1 MEQNTLYRKYR
12 PITFDA
18 VVGQDPIVT
27 ALKNQIKNDKIAHA
41 YLFCGTRGTGKTSIA
56 KIFARAVNCKNR
68 KDSNPCNECDICK
81 SIFENTDMNVFEMD
95 AAANNSIDDIR
106 KIRELVQYPPI
117 NDEKYKVFIIDEA
130 HELSASAADAFLK
143 TLEEPPEYVI
153 FILATTEPSKL
164 KSTILSRCQRYDFR
178 RIAIPEIVSNLKNI
192 CDKENIK
199 YEEEA
204 LQFIA
209 EKADGSMRESI
220 SILDSC
226 TAFLAD
232 EIITLDKVKYILG
245 IADETIFFELTKALT
260 TENVK
265 NCLNIVD
272 QSIKNGKEITVFVND
287 YIHYLRNLMIVKYL
301 DKENE
306 ILTITKEK
314 YQELKNLSSNISI
327 DTIVWYI
334 ERLSNLSK
342 IMKTDENKKIL
353 LETTLI
359 KLAVPETDY
368 IEEAVMS
375 RLATLERKLKQNSF
389 INVSEMAPKEEAVEK
404 NIDIKPQQNNKEN
417 KENKE
422 NKDNLEK
429 KENQKTNHENPFDE
443 DKIAE
448 TAIDSLDPFNEPAP
462 AIVGDNVKLINTRWL
477 EIISS
482 FNRMTKA
489 LLKQSKVMT
498 AQNNP
503 EDTVFLVTRNSFS
516 FEVLNRKEVKQEI
529 EDAIQN
535 IINKKINI
543 ILKDAEKEKIDI
555 DDL

>member
-68 KDSNPCNECDICK
+68 KDSNPCNECDVCK

-106 KIRELVQYPPI
+106 RIRELVQYPPI

-204 LQFIA
+204 LLFIA

-232 EIITLDKVKYILG
+232 EVVTLDKVKYILG
-245 IADETIFFELTKALT
+245 IADETIFLQLTEALI

-265 NCLNIVD
+265 DCLNIVD

-301 DKENE
+301 DRENE

-314 YQELKNLSSNISI
+314 YQELKNLSAKISI
-327 DTIVWYI
+327 DTIVWFI

-359 KLAVPETDY
+359 KLAIPETDY

-375 RLATLERKLKQNSF
+375 RLATLEKKLKQNSF
-389 INVSEMAPKEEAVEK
+389 INVSEMAPQEKVEK
-404 NIDIKPQQNNKEN
+404 IKTSVEENNIDIKKE
-417 KENKE
+417 EAPIE
-422 NKDNLEK
+422 TE
-429 KENQKTNHENPFDE
+429 PE
-443 DKIAE
+443 DKNPWAE
-448 TAIDSLDPFNEPAP
+448 EDTSEPEEVSNDIEETDPFNEPAP

-477 EIISS
+477 EIISG

-489 LLKQSKVMT
+489 LLKQSRVM
-498 AQNNP
+498 AAVNNP

-535 IINKKINI
+535 TVNKKINI
-543 ILKDAEKEKIDI
+543 ILKDAEKERINIEDI
-555 DDL
+555 

>member
-12 PITFDA
+12 PITFDV

-68 KDSNPCNECDICK
+68 KDSNPCNECDVCK

-106 KIRELVQYPPI
+106 RIRELVQYPPI

-204 LQFIA
+204 LLFIA

-232 EIITLDKVKYILG
+232 EVVTLDKVKYILG
-245 IADETIFFELTKALT
+245 IADETIFLQLTEALI

-265 NCLNIVD
+265 DCLNIVD

-301 DKENE
+301 DRENE

-314 YQELKNLSSNISI
+314 YQELKNLSAKISI
-327 DTIVWYI
+327 DTIVWFI

-359 KLAVPETDY
+359 KLAIPETDY

-375 RLATLERKLKQNSF
+375 RLATLEKKLKQNSF
-389 INVSEMAPKEEAVEK
+389 INVSEMAPQEKVEKIKTSVEEK
-404 NIDIKPQQNNKEN
+404 NIDIKKE
-417 KENKE
+417 EAPIE
-422 NKDNLEK
+422 TEA
-429 KENQKTNHENPFDE
+429 E
-443 DKIAE
+443 DKNPWAE
-448 TAIDSLDPFNEPAP
+448 EDTSELEEVNNDIEETDPFNEPAP

-477 EIISS
+477 EIISG

-489 LLKQSKVMT
+489 LLKQSRVM
-498 AQNNP
+498 AAVNNP

-535 IINKKINI
+535 TVNKKINI
-543 ILKDAEKEKIDI
+543 ILKDAEKERINIEDI
-555 DDL
+555 